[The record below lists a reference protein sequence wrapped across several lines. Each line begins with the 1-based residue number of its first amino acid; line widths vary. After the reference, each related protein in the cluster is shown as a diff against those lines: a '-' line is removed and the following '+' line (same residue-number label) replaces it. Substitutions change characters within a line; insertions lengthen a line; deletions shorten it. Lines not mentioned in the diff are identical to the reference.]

1 MSGSLENCR
10 RKVRCATSYDAIV
23 AAWRMQ
29 FKNPYAK
36 INAYPCKYCFGW
48 HIGNA
53 YNRKDA
59 KKALNRLA
67 RMMLHPNFFSKTP
80 PDVQLQLL
88 AKRSRMEGFLAHR
101 ANSNGETIIEDVMV
115 PAVYG
120 LMPRWRR
127 RRVVQPTP
135 DVAPI
140 IEFRGVSILPS

>member
-10 RKVRCATSYDAIV
+10 RKVRCATSFDALA

-36 INAYPCKYCFGW
+36 INAYSCKYCDGW

-59 KKALNRLA
+59 KKSLNRLA
-67 RMMLHPNFFSKTP
+67 RMMLHPNFYSKVP
-80 PDVQLQLL
+80 PDVRQKLL
-88 AKRSRMEGFLAHR
+88 EKREKMEGFLAHR
-101 ANSNGETIIEDVMV
+101 AGPNGEVVKEETMRVV
-115 PAVYG
+115 VYG

-127 RRVVQPTP
+127 KRVVQPVP
-135 DVAPI
+135 DVAPP
-140 IEFRGVSILPS
+140 IEFRVESILP

>member
-10 RKVRCATSYDAIV
+10 RKVRCATSFDALA

-36 INAYPCKYCFGW
+36 INAYPCKYCDGW

-67 RMMLHPNFFSKTP
+67 RMMFHSNFFIKVP
-80 PDVQLQLL
+80 EHVRERLI
-88 AKRSRMEGFLAHR
+88 AKRIKMEGFLAHR
-101 ANSNGETIIEDVMV
+101 LGSEDEAKRLSGEVQCLT
-115 PAVYG
+115 G
-120 LMPRWRR
+120 NLPRWQRR
-127 RRVVQPTP
+127 RL
-135 DVAPI
+135 VATFADLSPNT
-140 IEFRGVSILPS
+140 EFRGTSILPS